1 MKRLET
7 LSLGNLYPKFR
18 RSYPNKFYITLQI
31 MSKTFQ
37 INETKQRE
45 RNTFDN
51 LQLLLNS
58 EKSQLLNCC
67 WINMHAWLFRKNPDI

>member
-18 RSYPNKFYITLQI
+18 RSYPNKFTLLY
-31 MSKTFQ
+31 KLRAKHLR

-58 EKSQLLNCC
+58 EKLQLL
-67 WINMHAWLFRKNPDI
+67 H

>member
-7 LSLGNLYPKFR
+7 LSSGNLNPKFR
-18 RSYPNKFYITLQI
+18 RSYPNKFTLLYFTL
-31 MSKTFQ
+31 K

-58 EKSQLLNCC
+58 EKLQLL
-67 WINMHAWLFRKNPDI
+67 H